1 MGTTM
6 KNLNLNKML
15 NEADNELNKSKKYN
29 ILIKGLEAWQLNKL
43 IEWCNNKKFEYEVLD
58 NETN

>member
-1 MGTTM
+1 
-6 KNLNLNKML
+6 ML
-15 NEADNELNKSKKYN
+15 NEADNEVLYKSKKNN
-29 ILIKGLEAWQLNKL
+29 ILIKGLEDWQLDKL

>member
-1 MGTTM
+1 M
-6 KNLNLNKML
+6 KNPNLNKML
-15 NEADNELNKSKKYN
+15 NEADNEALYKSKKNN
-29 ILIKGLEAWQLNKL
+29 ILIKGLENWQLDKL